1 MENPYIPSK
10 AVIKKIRKETA
21 DTNTYTLAFLDK
33 EKRDRFSFT
42 PGQFVM
48 VSVLGIGEAAISLS
62 SSPLNRECFDITIH
76 KVGDVTNAISSMKKK
91 DSLWIRGPYGKGWPM
106 EEARGKNLLIIAGG
120 IGLPPLRG
128 VIANIEKKR
137 EEYGQLEI
145 LYGARTPKDLIF
157 QYEYDG
163 WKKIKGAR
171 LEITVDEAQ
180 EKWDGNIGLVTSLF
194 PKMVTHPSNAVVFT
208 CGPEIMMLYV
218 TKCLE
223 TMGFKEEQIYVSMER
238 RMKCGVGKC
247 GHCQIGSRYV
257 CKDGPVF
264 SFTELKKIPD
274 TIWEE
279 K

>member
-10 AVIKKIRKETA
+10 AIIKKIGKETA

-48 VSVLGIGEAAISLS
+48 VSVLGIGEAPISLS
-62 SSPLNRECFDITIH
+62 SSPLNRECFDITIR
-76 KVGDVTNAISSMKKK
+76 KVGDVTNAISKMKKG
-91 DSLWIRGPYGKGWPM
+91 DILWLRGPYGNGWPM

-145 LYGARTPKDLIF
+145 LYGARTPRDLIF

-194 PKMVTHPSNAVVFT
+194 PRMVTHPSNAVVFT

-223 TMGFKEEQIYVSMER
+223 TMGFKEQQIYVSMER
-238 RMKCGVGKC
+238 RMKCGIGKC

-274 TIWEE
+274 TIWE
-279 K
+279 KK

>member
-10 AVIKKIRKETA
+10 AIIKNIKKETP

-48 VSVLGIGEAAISLS
+48 VSVLGIGEAPISLS
-62 SSPLNRECFDITIH
+62 SSPLNRECFDITIR
-76 KVGDVTNAISSMKKK
+76 KVGDVTNAIFSMRKK
-91 DSLWIRGPYGKGWPM
+91 DILWIRGPYGNGWPM
-106 EEARGKNLLIIAGG
+106 EEARGKDLLIIAGG
-120 IGLPPLRG
+120 IGLPPLGG
-128 VIANIEKKR
+128 VIANVKKKR
-137 EEYGQLEI
+137 NKYGQLEI
-145 LYGARTPKDLIF
+145 LYGARTPKDLLF

-208 CGPEIMMLYV
+208 CGPEIMMLYI

-257 CKDGPVF
+257 CKDGPIF
-264 SFTELKKIPD
+264 NFTELKKILD
-274 TIWEE
+274 TIWE
-279 K
+279 KK

>member
-91 DSLWIRGPYGKGWPM
+91 DSLWIRGPYGNGWPM
-106 EEARGKNLLIIAGG
+106 EEAREKNLFIIAGG
-120 IGLPPLRG
+120 VGLPPLRG

-257 CKDGPVF
+257 CKDGPIF
-264 SFTELKKIPD
+264 NFTELKKIPD
-274 TIWEE
+274 TIWE
-279 K
+279 KK